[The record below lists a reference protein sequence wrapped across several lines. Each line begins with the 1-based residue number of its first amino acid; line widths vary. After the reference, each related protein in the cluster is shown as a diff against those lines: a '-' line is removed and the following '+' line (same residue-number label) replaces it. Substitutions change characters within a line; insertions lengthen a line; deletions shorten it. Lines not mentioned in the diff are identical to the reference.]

1 MTRRGGCFCTCVSCS
16 FACAGALKFVLFA
29 LGAKRPPKQIHCKK
43 HDVLMIF
50 QCSRFCRGRR
60 EEGTRGSKREPKQH
74 TKNTTKTT
82 KPLFF
87 QGPGPSLQ
95 KSTQKPRKRHPRE
108 ATMTPRSGPGGAGSD
123 PRGPKT
129 TPRAPQERPKSRPE
143 AVSEQPWWPPGAD
156 LAPKRL
162 PEPSGEPFWPPR
174 GWILAPVQ
182 PSSSHRDKPSS
193 FPKIR
198 VGSAA

>member
-1 MTRRGGCFCTCVSCS
+1 
-16 FACAGALKFVLFA
+16 
-29 LGAKRPPKQIHCKK
+29 
-43 HDVLMIF
+43 
-50 QCSRFCRGRR
+50 
-60 EEGTRGSKREPKQH
+60 
-74 TKNTTKTT
+74 
-82 KPLFF
+82 
-87 QGPGPSLQ
+87 
-95 KSTQKPRKRHPRE
+95 
-108 ATMTPRSGPGGAGSD
+108 MTPRSGPGGAGSD

-174 GWILAPVQ
+174 GWILAPPRLPVQ

-193 FPKIR
+193 FPKPVWGRRHEAAAYEISKQNKNTCISS
-198 VGSAA
+198 VTSA